1 MGRAVKSL
9 NCTRVVPASAK
20 AGLALDSG
28 RTGLRLRASE
38 IAFSSALDFL
48 ARTNIRDT
56 SCLIVDVPTP
66 RMFRMELHRSLVD
79 AGYIIPT
86 IPIAAYADRGSLP

>member
-1 MGRAVKSL
+1 MGRAAKSL
-9 NCTRVVPASAK
+9 NCTRVVSGPAK

-56 SCLIVDVPTP
+56 SCLIVEVHTP
-66 RMFRMELHRSLVD
+66 RMIRMELRRRLLD

-86 IPIAAYADRGSLP
+86 IPIAAYADRGSLL